1 MAAIKHPQS
10 KKPRKPSSK
19 RASAPRDEVAELRAQ
34 LEAAVDDYD
43 ETIRLAKLWLDAIER
58 NPPDVAPGE
67 AWWEKAIAR
76 AKRIPPEDVARLPT
90 DGAHNL
96 DHYLY
101 GSPKKPEAE

>member
-10 KKPRKPSSK
+10 RKPKKSSSRK
-19 RASAPRDEVAELRAQ
+19 AGPPDEVAALRAQ
-34 LEAAVDDYD
+34 MEAAVDDYD
-43 ETIRLAKLWLDAIER
+43 ETIRLAKLWLKAVKR
-58 NPPDVAPGE
+58 NPPNVAPGE

-76 AKRIPPEDVARLPT
+76 AERIPPEDLARLPT
-90 DGAHNL
+90 DGARNL